1 MWGACAF
8 LADLSLTYSQGD
20 SGALFMVL
28 TCEWELC
35 LRSPS
40 WPLLQDPQ
48 PRVIGGLRL
57 LVWAC
62 DEPGGGRV
70 SARWRSQGGPPL
82 TGSTCMWGSQGLG
95 GTSGL

>member
-40 WPLLQDPQ
+40 
-48 PRVIGGLRL
+48 
-57 LVWAC
+57 
-62 DEPGGGRV
+62 
-70 SARWRSQGGPPL
+70 
-82 TGSTCMWGSQGLG
+82 
-95 GTSGL
+95 